1 LIGTNLRKKLL
12 NPVLVSLL
20 RDNTRKNC
28 AALMIAQTRFV
39 AYYRISTLPRKRS
52 SPDLQTQRGAVKAYG
67 KETLVAEFIEIEPE
81 CKPRW
86 CELEKALATAQAHN
100 AVLVIANLG
109 RLTRSSR
116 FLTRLLQAGIEVR
129 FCDLPANQS
138 RNCKSA
144 LKRLIATAEHQA
156 QRTSIRTKAGLA
168 AAKRRG
174 VKVGGLRAGASLSSR
189 ARASG
194 RAVRQERA
202 NAFAFTVGPV
212 IENIRQ
218 DGTIALASIAKE
230 LIRQGVPSA
239 RGGRWTG
246 TQVGHVRDRF
256 LALNLSRAPDQGARW
271 SRWSATDQIR
281 KAEL

>member
-1 LIGTNLRKKLL
+1 MT
-12 NPVLVSLL
+12 
-20 RDNTRKNC
+20 
-28 AALMIAQTRFV
+28 AQTRFV

-52 SPDLQTQRGAVKAYG
+52 SPDLQTQRGTVKAYG
-67 KETLVAEFIEIEPE
+67 GETLVAEFIEIEPG

-86 CELEKALATAQAHN
+86 CELEKALATAQAHD

-116 FLTRLLQAGIEVR
+116 FLTQLLLAGIEVR
-129 FCDLPANQS
+129 FCDLPANHS
-138 RNCKSA
+138 RNCKSV
-144 LKRLIATAEHQA
+144 LKRLIATAERHA

-174 VKVGGLRAGASLSSR
+174 VKVGGLRAGAGLSSQ

-194 RAVRQERA
+194 RAVREERA

-212 IENIRQ
+212 IEDIRQ
-218 DGTIALASIAKE
+218 NGTVALASIAKE

-246 TQVGHVRDRF
+246 TQVSHVRDRF
-256 LALNLSRAPDQGARW
+256 LALESGHAPGQRARW
-271 SRWSATDQIR
+271 SRWGAADQIR